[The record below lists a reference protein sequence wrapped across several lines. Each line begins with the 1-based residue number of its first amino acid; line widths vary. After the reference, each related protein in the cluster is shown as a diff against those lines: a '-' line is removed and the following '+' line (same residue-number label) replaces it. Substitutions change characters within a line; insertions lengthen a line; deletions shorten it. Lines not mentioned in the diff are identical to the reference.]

1 MISYRRTIRWL
12 NKRRKKLKKQKEKE
26 FMSLAKGIKYG
37 KEHRKEYYD
46 SRAVDRTCR
55 SHGSCPWC
63 SGNRF
68 HKYVKQSIN
77 AKQQLEEYLFPNN
90 L

>member
-1 MISYRRTIRWL
+1 MALT
-12 NKRRKKLKKQKEKE
+12 
-26 FMSLAKGIKYG
+26 KGIKYG

-63 SGNRF
+63 RGNRF
-68 HKYVKQSIN
+68 HKFDKQAVSST
-77 AKQQLEEYLFPNN
+77 QQMREYLFQRRS
-90 L
+90 